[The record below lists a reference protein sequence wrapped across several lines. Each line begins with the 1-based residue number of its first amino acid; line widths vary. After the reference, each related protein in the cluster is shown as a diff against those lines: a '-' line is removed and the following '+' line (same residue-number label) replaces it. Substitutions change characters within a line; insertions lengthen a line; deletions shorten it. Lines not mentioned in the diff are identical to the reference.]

1 MRPAAI
7 PRMDDLGLAIANAA
21 DRLTL
26 RLLNSVRLMR
36 ESLPALT
43 VEIMEKTIQR
53 GIERRFRRAGAGDAR
68 SHSIIAAPT
77 VAIPER
83 FYRFDLH
90 PGYRQLRVI
99 ADGAARLR
107 IDSSSSKRH
116 EGIAGG
122 RTWIGGREYL
132 NFSSHNYLGLSGH
145 IYVSAAAKSA
155 IDRYG
160 TSVSASRYVSGE
172 RPVHRRLEAAIAGAY
187 RVDDAVIFAG
197 EHATHA
203 ACIGCLFEPH
213 DLIVYDEGIEDSTQ
227 HGLRLS
233 GAHCLPFPHGD
244 GSALDRLLSR
254 HRREFQ
260 RVLVVVEGIYG
271 LDGDVAPIPHFIDIK
286 RRHKVFL
293 MVDEAHSFG
302 VMGATGLGIREHFS
316 LAGEEVDIWMGTLSK
331 ALAGCGGYI
340 AGSKALVEQLK
351 WRAPAFLHG
360 LGMAPA
366 LAASALAALE
376 HLGRDP
382 ARVAA
387 LHARASLFL
396 QLARAAGVNTGRSAG
411 ISIVPAIVASS
422 ARAARLAAALFQ
434 RGIHVQPELYPAV
447 PEKRARL
454 RFFMSCEHSEWDI
467 RRAVGMLA
475 TELKIIH
482 S

>member
-1 MRPAAI
+1 MLPGNGKVATRIGASFVAARRAMRPAAI
-7 PRMDDLGLAIANAA
+7 PRSPAPAIAGAA
-21 DRLTL
+21 QRFTM
-26 RLLNSVRLMR
+26 RLLNSVLLMR

-43 VEIMEKTIQR
+43 AGIMEKTIQR
-53 GIERRFRRAGAGDAR
+53 SIERRFRRAGAGGAE
-68 SHSIIAAPT
+68 SHSIIARAAPT

-145 IYVSAAAKSA
+145 IYVSAAAKRA

-172 RPVHRRLEAAIAGAY
+172 RPVHCRLEAAIAGAY
-187 RVDDAVIFAG
+187 QVDDAVIFAG

-203 ACIGCLFEPH
+203 ACIGCLFGPQ
-213 DLIVYDEGIEDSTQ
+213 DLILYDEGIHDSTQ

-233 GAHCLPFPHGD
+233 GAHCLPFPHED
-244 GSALDRLLSR
+244 WSALDRLLSR
-254 HRREFQ
+254 RRHEFQ
-260 RVLVVVEGIYG
+260 RVLLAVEGIYG
-271 LDGDVAPIPHFIDIK
+271 LDGDVAQLPRFIDIK

-302 VMGATGLGIREHFS
+302 VMGPTGLGIREHFS
-316 LAGEEVDIWMGTLSK
+316 VGGDDVDIWMGTLSR

-340 AGSKALVEQLK
+340 AGSRALVEHLK

-360 LGMAPA
+360 VGMAPA

-376 HLGRDP
+376 HMGRDP
-382 ARVAA
+382 ARDEI
-387 LHARASLFL
+387 ARRE
-396 QLARAAGVNTGRSAG
+396 Q
-411 ISIVPAIVASS
+411 IVPKPH
-422 ARAARLAAALFQ
+422 RCRPRHPE
-434 RGIHVQPELYPAV
+434 RGRDYRDFAHGSP
-447 PEKRARL
+447 
-454 RFFMSCEHSEWDI
+454 
-467 RRAVGMLA
+467 
-475 TELKIIH
+475 
-482 S
+482 